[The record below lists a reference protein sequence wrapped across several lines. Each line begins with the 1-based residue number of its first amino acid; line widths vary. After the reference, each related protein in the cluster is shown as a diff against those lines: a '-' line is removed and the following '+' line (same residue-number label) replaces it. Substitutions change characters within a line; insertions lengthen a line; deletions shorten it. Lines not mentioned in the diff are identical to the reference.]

1 MKNYFKHI
9 FCLSAAVLASS
20 FLFVRCDSGDEF
32 ESDKKVKVKIDLGG
46 EITQCAPQ
54 CVVVDENNPSNRYIR
69 IDSVIQYGLGT
80 DYMLPD
86 SLKDCNLKIIASGR
100 MRESDNFKG
109 CIAFNLINN
118 RDSLLL
124 WTIIKSETHVR
135 HLKSWI
141 NFKDSLVISKE
152 VNKMSA
158 RTFRV
163 FPYKNGGSGTFDI
176 DNLVIEIIKE

>member
-1 MKNYFKHI
+1 MKTRIKNTLFI
-9 FCLSAAVLASS
+9 TAALVAFS
-20 FLFVRCDSGDEF
+20 FLFIRCDSEF
-32 ESDKKVKVKIDLGG
+32 ESNKKVSVKLDLTG
-46 EITQCAPQ
+46 EITQCMPA
-54 CVVVDENNPSNRYIR
+54 CVVTDENNPSNKYIR

-80 DYMLPD
+80 DYLLPD
-86 SLKDCNLKIIASGR
+86 SLKDCDLKIIASGR

-118 RDSLLL
+118 RDSMLI

-141 NFKDSLVISKE
+141 NFKDSIIISKDL
-152 VNKMSA
+152 NKMSA

-163 FPYKNGGSGTFDI
+163 FP
-176 DNLVIEIIKE
+176 

>member
-1 MKNYFKHI
+1 MKTKIKNI
-9 FCLSAAVLASS
+9 FCIASALVALS
-20 FLFVRCDSGDEF
+20 FLFTRCDSGDEF
-32 ESDKKVKVKIDLGG
+32 ESDKKVKVKIDLSG
-46 EITQCAPQ
+46 EITQCAPA
-54 CVVVDENNPSNRYIR
+54 CVVVDENNPSNKYIR

-80 DYMLPD
+80 DYLLPD
-86 SLKDCNLKIIASGR
+86 SLKDCDLKIIASGR

-118 RDSLLL
+118 KDSMLI

-141 NFKDSLVISKE
+141 DFKDSIIISKDI
-152 VNKMSA
+152 NKMSS
-158 RTFRV
+158 RVFRV
-163 FPYKNGGSGTFDI
+163 FPYKNGGSGTFDV